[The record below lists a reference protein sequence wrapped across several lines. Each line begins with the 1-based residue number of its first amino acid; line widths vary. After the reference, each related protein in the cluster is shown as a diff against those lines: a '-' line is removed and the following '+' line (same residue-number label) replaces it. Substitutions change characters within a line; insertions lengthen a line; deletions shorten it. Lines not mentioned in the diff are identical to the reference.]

1 MRTDGQSD
9 VITAEA
15 NMKNEEQ
22 VSEVSNQRWTDVISW
37 KYQKGID
44 VEGLDEMRGDRIGCR
59 TGIFNVPRKMV
70 KEPLS

>member
-44 VEGLDEMRGDRIGCR
+44 VEGLDEMRGD
-59 TGIFNVPRKMV
+59 VPV
-70 KEPLS
+70 